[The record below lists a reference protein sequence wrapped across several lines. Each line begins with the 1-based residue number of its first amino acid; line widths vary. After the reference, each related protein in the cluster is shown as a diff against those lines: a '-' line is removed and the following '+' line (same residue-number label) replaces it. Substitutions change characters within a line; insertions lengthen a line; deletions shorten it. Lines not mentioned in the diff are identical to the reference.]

1 MLLVLLTAALL
12 LYIAHTAIKHQEEVE
27 KVKGLQKEIR
37 NLKKEM
43 QDLRAQVQKYKG
55 YERNF
60 YNLKK
65 SYFDLLDKAVKPRKK
80 SE

>member
-1 MLLVLLTAALL
+1 
-12 LYIAHTAIKHQEEVE
+12 
-27 KVKGLQKEIR
+27 
-37 NLKKEM
+37 
-43 QDLRAQVQKYKG
+43 QVQKYKG